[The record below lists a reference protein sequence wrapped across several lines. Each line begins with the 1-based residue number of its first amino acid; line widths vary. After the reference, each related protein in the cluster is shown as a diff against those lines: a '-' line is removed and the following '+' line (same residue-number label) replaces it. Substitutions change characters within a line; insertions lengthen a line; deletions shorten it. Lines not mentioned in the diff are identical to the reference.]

1 MKYDVV
7 IVGGAMS
14 GATLALA
21 LASLTRGRMHIA
33 VIEKQPLQSPSQN
46 GQKNGFDARHIA
58 LSAGS
63 CRHFSHIQ
71 LPSQYSL
78 WDYIQPITT
87 PIKQIHISDKGHSGI
102 VEFNAS
108 EFHLE
113 QLGATI
119 ALNQV
124 GQYLL
129 NAIGQY
135 ANIDYLAPHSVQQ
148 IERCA
153 EQVEITL
160 DNHQKLSTKL
170 VVGADGSRSA
180 VASAVNISQEILH
193 DYGQTAIIAN
203 VETQQPHHHRAFERF
218 TAEGPIAFA
227 DWR

>member
-33 VIEKQPLQSPSQN
+33 VIEKQPLQSPSQS